1 MKSRKRPGHPGGA
14 VSALESS
21 PSRTM
26 GRRQTVSRAGVSER
40 CVGDMVDGE
49 VVPASTGR
57 GKFLGRGSLSYVGL
71 MIVLVVGGFA
81 WNASAGGPKDIHMR
95 GAIVISRPDNFAS
108 DSSGTCSG
116 TGAYAGIRGGSHV
129 SVNPSSG
136 ETRTMS
142 LMEGRLNDRGSCAFV
157 FAGDI
162 QVVDLYGIALDS
174 KTTHLFQY
182 TFIDTI
188 GENGATVLRPSVR
201 VD

>member
-1 MKSRKRPGHPGGA
+1 MKVTGG
-14 VSALESS
+14 E
-21 PSRTM
+21 
-26 GRRQTVSRAGVSER
+26 
-40 CVGDMVDGE
+40 DMVDGD
-49 VVPASTGR
+49 VTPAPTGS
-57 GKFLGRGSLSYVGL
+57 GTFLGRGCLGYAGL

-95 GAIVISRPDNFAS
+95 GVVVISRPDSFAS
-108 DSSGTCSG
+108 DSRGTCSG
-116 TGAYAGIRGGSHV
+116 TGAYAGIRGGSRV

-136 ETRTMS
+136 KTREMS
-142 LMEGRLNDRGSCAFV
+142 LSDGRLNDRGSCAFV